1 MPPFGF
7 GLSIASLRGA
17 GAAPFV
23 PTTLMY
29 DPFASASAGID
40 GRSPA
45 ANGGIG
51 ASTWEI
57 DTNFSYMTIATGE
70 VRASGDFAAVY
81 YLAQYSNGRFS
92 TVINPTNIGGYDVPV
107 SLRAKANSI
116 VGANNYYEAVFST
129 QSNSVILVATL
140 PNGFS
145 PFLAFVPVNVSNK
158 LAEIQIVGQVIKVF
172 VNSVEVISY
181 TDTSNLVPDA
191 GYWGFTL
198 SSVDYA
204 GEGYGAYCGPA
215 TLTTA

>member
-7 GLSIASLRGA
+7 GLSIASLRGVS
-17 GAAPFV
+17 APV
-23 PTTLMY
+23 APEILMY
-29 DPFASASAGID
+29 DPFASVDAGID

-92 TVINPTNIGGYDVPV
+92 TVINPTNIGGYDVPIT
-107 SLRAKANSI
+107 LRAKANSI
-116 VGANNYYEAVFST
+116 VGANNYYEATFST
-129 QSNSVILVATL
+129 QSNSVILTATL
-140 PNGFS
+140 DSGIVPI
-145 PFLAFVPVNVSNK
+145 LAFVFVDVSNK
-158 LAEIQIVGQVIKVF
+158 LAEIQVVGQTIKVF
-172 VNSVEVISY
+172 VNSVEVISH
-181 TDTSNLVPDA
+181 TDTENYVPNA

-198 SSVDYA
+198 SFVEYA

>member
-7 GLSIASLRGA
+7 GLSIASLRGVS
-17 GAAPFV
+17 APV
-23 PTTLMY
+23 APEILMY
-29 DPFASASAGID
+29 DPFASAFAGID

-57 DTNFSYMTIATGE
+57 DTNFSNMTINAGE

-92 TVINPTNIGGYDVPV
+92 TVINPTNIGGIDVPIT
-107 SLRAKANSI
+107 LRAKANSI
-116 VGANNYYEAVFST
+116 VGANNYYEATFST
-129 QSNSVILVATL
+129 QNNSVILTATL
-140 PNGFS
+140 ASGLS
-145 PFLAFVPVNVSNK
+145 PLLAFTFVNVSNK
-158 LAEIQIVGQVIKVF
+158 LAEIQVVGQTIKVF
-172 VNSVEVISY
+172 VNSVEVIFH
-181 TDTSNLVPDA
+181 TDTSNYVPNA

-198 SSVDYA
+198 SSVQYGGA
-204 GEGYGAYCGPA
+204 GYNAYCGPA